1 MSGPAR
7 RVSIVT
13 PFFNEGAGIEIY
25 HQALTA
31 ALATISDID
40 FEIVAVDDGSSDDT
54 LARLISL
61 VARDKR
67 VRVIELSRNFGKEA
81 ALTAGIDAAKGDA
94 VIPFDADL
102 QDPPQV
108 IAEMIAAWR
117 AGAEVVLAR
126 RADRK
131 SDSLAKRKTA
141 SWFYRIHNRLSQ
153 IKLPE
158 DVGDFRLMDRIVI
171 EALGRLPER
180 QRFMKGLFAWV
191 GFKTVTIDYA
201 RAPRAAG
208 TSKFTGWRLWNFA
221 LEGITSFTTLPLK
234 VWTYVGAIGAL
245 LTSIYAVY
253 TVLKTLIL
261 GVDVPGYASLLVA
274 VLFFGS
280 VQLIGIGILGEYI
293 GRIYLETKQR
303 PLYVVRRRHG
313 DGSSE
318 EDRPQQ

>member
-102 QDPPQV
+102 QDPPQ
-108 IAEMIAAWR
+108 IIGEMIAAWR
-117 AGAEVVLAR
+117 EGAEVVLAR
-126 RADRK
+126 RNDRK

-141 SWFYRIHNRLSQ
+141 GWLVGTLAKPPDLPAMTVPAQPTANNVPSALRTAPYNRLA
-153 IKLPE
+153 
-158 DVGDFRLMDRIVI
+158 GDSYTLVQ
-171 EALGRLPER
+171 EPVALR
-180 QRFMKGLFAWV
+180 M
-191 GFKTVTIDYA
+191 
-201 RAPRAAG
+201 
-208 TSKFTGWRLWNFA
+208 
-221 LEGITSFTTLPLK
+221 
-234 VWTYVGAIGAL
+234 
-245 LTSIYAVY
+245 
-253 TVLKTLIL
+253 
-261 GVDVPGYASLLVA
+261 
-274 VLFFGS
+274 
-280 VQLIGIGILGEYI
+280 
-293 GRIYLETKQR
+293 
-303 PLYVVRRRHG
+303 
-313 DGSSE
+313 
-318 EDRPQQ
+318 